1 MNCDLWNSLD
11 AVSLY
16 SICCAGP
23 PVRPTYEIF
32 WHLTHF
38 LSDSWALDFLNRHEA
53 RQNMNLLQ
61 SRICKWEPFYFWPW
75 NFLRL
80 IIHLLLISQ
89 SFYSLNHI
97 LSDASMFPKKIQTSR
112 SISKSDNQSDV
123 QVRAFDEVRAWR
135 NIRESRFSGI
145 FLKICMNCIFLV
157 Y

>member
-1 MNCDLWNSLD
+1 M
-11 AVSLY
+11 
-16 SICCAGP
+16 I
-23 PVRPTYEIF
+23 
-32 WHLTHF
+32 
-38 LSDSWALDFLNRHEA
+38 SDSWALDFGNLYGA

-61 SRICKWEPFYFWPW
+61 SRIGNWETFYFWPW

-80 IIHLLLISQ
+80 ITHLLLISQ

-97 LSDASMFPKKIQTSR
+97 PLPLMLTRNVSDASMFPKKIQTSR

-123 QVRAFDEVRAWR
+123 QVRAFDELQAWR

-157 Y
+157 NSFIYSDKIRKWKQI